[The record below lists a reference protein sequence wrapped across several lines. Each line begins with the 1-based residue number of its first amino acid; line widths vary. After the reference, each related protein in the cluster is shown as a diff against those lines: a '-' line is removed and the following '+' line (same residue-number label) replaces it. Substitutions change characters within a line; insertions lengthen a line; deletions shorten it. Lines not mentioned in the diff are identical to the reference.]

1 MRPPVSRRTLLA
13 GLAIGEASGAAA
25 AAGAAPA
32 GLSAMEL
39 RILRIYRELT
49 PPQQDAWLRMAH
61 RIGAGMSPRLAGYR
75 MHRELGAT
83 AREAR
88 DRVNEVLADVA
99 AGRFGD
105 AWLG

>member
-1 MRPPVSRRTLLA
+1 MRPPVSRRTLLGGAGGLLA
-13 GLAIGEASGAAA
+13 GLAIGGASGAAEA
-25 AAGAAPA
+25 ADAAPA

-61 RIGAGMSPRLAGYR
+61 RIGAGMSPRHAGYL

-83 AREAR
+83 PREAR
-88 DRVNEVLADVA
+88 DLVDAVLA
-99 AGRFGD
+99 GGSR
-105 AWLG
+105 